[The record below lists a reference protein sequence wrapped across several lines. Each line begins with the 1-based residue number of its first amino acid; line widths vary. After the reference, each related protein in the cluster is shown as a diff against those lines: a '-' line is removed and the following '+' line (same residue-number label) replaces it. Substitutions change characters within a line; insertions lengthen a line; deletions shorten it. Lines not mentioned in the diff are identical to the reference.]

1 MKKTTLKPRAIVF
14 AFLASALDLSV
25 PAMTANAGMLGDL
38 YEIPKTS
45 VVPTIDG
52 VMDPVWHNVG
62 EVFQRSYTN
71 GTQPPD
77 DFTDLMGWSRLMWDD
92 NNMYV
97 LLYTQDDIIQDV
109 HANTWER
116 DSWEIYFDGDD
127 SKCDLYDNVNDLQI
141 RLGHGVTDVA
151 NLEGQTYWV
160 RDGVEY
166 AVLDNPAEAPSG
178 WLTEVKLPLAGIFVE
193 PVANSIIGFELQ
205 QNDNDGSARE
215 STSKW
220 WVAEGDPS
228 WNNASTFGEAILTD
242 RPISEELE
250 VPHTLT
256 VPTIDGFRED
266 GVWEYAAPFQINSFD
281 NGGSPGNWP
290 DNYTDEFGRFWIAS
304 DDANLYLFA
313 EAWDDIIQDVH
324 ANTYERDSFEFYF
337 DGDNSKGTS
346 YDALNDMQLRFGHW
360 AAANADID
368 GATTYFVRDNVEFA
382 QMDTDLGWNLEIKF
396 PVDAIQLEPV
406 VGSEFGFEAQMNDN
420 DDSARDAVS
429 KWWTEVGDPSW
440 NNASGW
446 GTAYFS
452 YWPFYKRNYPRTP
465 GKINPNIC
473 SAVRDRESGGIDGF
487 GLDAAFPNPFN
498 PVTRILYRI
507 PARGWTRL
515 SIYDLMGREIAVPV
529 EGVQPPGAH
538 AVDFDASGLPGGVYL
553 CKLRTLDRME
563 VRRMTLLK

>member
-1 MKKTTLKPRAIVF
+1 MRSMAKVLIAVGCLVLATG
-14 AFLASALDLSV
+14 AF
-25 PAMTANAGMLGDL
+25 AGMLGDL

-62 EVFQRSYTN
+62 EVFQRTYTN

-77 DFTDLMGWSRLMWDD
+77 DFSDLMGWSRLMWDD

-109 HANTWER
+109 HANTYER
-116 DSWEIYFDGDD
+116 DSWEIYFDGDN
-127 SKCDLYDNVNDLQI
+127 SKGTAYDGVNDLQI
-141 RLGHGVTDVA
+141 RLGHAVTDVA
-151 NLEGQTYWV
+151 SLEAQSYWG

-166 AVLDNPAEAPSG
+166 AVVDNPAEAPSG

-242 RPISEELE
+242 RPISEALE
-250 VPHTLT
+250 VPKTLT
-256 VPTIDGFRED
+256 APVIDGAMEA
-266 GVWEYAAPFQINSFD
+266 GVWEYAVPFQLNSFD

-290 DNYTDEFGRFWIAS
+290 DNYTDDFGRFWIAS
-304 DDANLYLFA
+304 DDANLYLFC

-324 ANTYERDSFEFYF
+324 ANTYERDSFEVYF

-368 GATTYFVRDNVEFA
+368 GATTYFVRDNVEFV
-382 QMDTDLGWNLEIKF
+382 QVDTDLGWNLEVKF

-420 DDSARDAVS
+420 DGSARDAVS

-452 YWPFYKRNYPRTP
+452 GRLINAVDDKAPVAKSFGISQNY
-465 GKINPNIC
+465 
-473 SAVRDRESGGIDGF
+473 
-487 GLDAAFPNPFN
+487 PNPFN
-498 PVTRILYRI
+498 PTTTI
-507 PARGWTRL
+507 PFSLKSSGQVRL
-515 SIYDLMGREIAVPV
+515 SVFDMMGKEVAVLVDGIMTAGSHTAQFSGSNLSSGIY
-529 EGVQPPGAH
+529 
-538 AVDFDASGLPGGVYL
+538 F
-553 CKLRTLDRME
+553 CKLQSADNVMTTK
-563 VRRMTLLK
+563 MTLVK